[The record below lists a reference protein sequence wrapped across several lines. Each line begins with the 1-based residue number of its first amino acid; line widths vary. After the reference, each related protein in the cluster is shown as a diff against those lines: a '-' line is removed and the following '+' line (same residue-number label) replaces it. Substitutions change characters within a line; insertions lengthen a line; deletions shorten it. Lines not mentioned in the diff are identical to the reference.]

1 MDWGNRYLICIYKN
15 YQNYPP
21 SFLKTTLLNFCN
33 FCVFRRIEIY
43 SNFAETLLFVC
54 LTVFLFRLFPLAQ
67 TLTVEQQEEVEE
79 ELEVVE
85 EEEEEEAAENSP
97 DASSLHQM
105 LYRVP
110 WMF

>member
-1 MDWGNRYLICIYKN
+1 MTG
-15 YQNYPP
+15 
-21 SFLKTTLLNFCN
+21 TLPTELVGFQ
-33 FCVFRRIEIY
+33 
-43 SNFAETLLFVC
+43 LP
-54 LTVFLFRLFPLAQ
+54 RLFPLAQ

>member
-1 MDWGNRYLICIYKN
+1 MTG
-15 YQNYPP
+15 
-21 SFLKTTLLNFCN
+21 TLPTELVGFQQP
-33 FCVFRRIEIY
+33 
-43 SNFAETLLFVC
+43 
-54 LTVFLFRLFPLAQ
+54 RLFPLAQ
-67 TLTVEQQEEVEE
+67 TLTAEQQEEVEE
-79 ELEVVE
+79 QLEVV